1 MSKTLT
7 VTRPFQ
13 RSIEVQMQN
22 SRTLDA
28 GHGWDS
34 WDWAGLRAS
43 CLREARRVLSSE
55 HDVEEA
61 VQDALLRAWRGRG
74 RQHTA
79 GAETWWVRRI
89 ARNEALRRVSR
100 QTLRRDLYTEADAE
114 LLEGLAANQDVSL
127 LAEII
132 DLRNAIAELAPRD
145 ALLLRLRYEGDLT
158 QGRLARL
165 AGMPEGTVKIRLHR
179 IRGRLRERLDGRA

>member
-13 RSIEVQMQN
+13 RSSEVQMQN
-22 SRTLDA
+22 SPRLDA
-28 GHGWDS
+28 GHGCDS

-43 CLREARRVLSSE
+43 CLRETRRLLSSE
-55 HDVEEA
+55 HDAEEA
-61 VQDALLRAWRGRG
+61 AQDALLRAWRGRG
-74 RQHTA
+74 HPRTA
-79 GAETWWVRRI
+79 GAEAWWVRSI
-89 ARNEALRRVSR
+89 ARNEALRRLSR
-100 QTLRRDLYTEADAE
+100 QTLRRDLYTEGDAE
-114 LLEGLAANQDVSL
+114 LLEGLPANQDVSV

-132 DLRNAIAELAPRD
+132 DLRSAIAELAPRD

-165 AGMPEGTVKIRLHR
+165 AGLPEGSV
-179 IRGRLRERLDGRA
+179 

>member
-1 MSKTLT
+1 
-7 VTRPFQ
+7 
-13 RSIEVQMQN
+13 MQN
-22 SRTLDA
+22 SHTLDG

-55 HDVEEA
+55 HDAEEA
-61 VQDALLRAWRGRG
+61 AQDALLRAWRCRG
-74 RQHTA
+74 AQHAA
-79 GAETWWVRRI
+79 GAERWWVRRI
-89 ARNEALRRVSR
+89 ARNEALRRLSG

-114 LLEGLAANQDVSL
+114 LLEGLPANQDLSL
-127 LAEII
+127 RAEII
-132 DLRNAIAELAPRD
+132 DLRNAIAELAPED
-145 ALLLRLRYEGDLT
+145 ALLLKLRYERDLT

-179 IRGRLRERLDGRA
+179 IRGRLRERLTGDND